1 MKIKIIALILIVT
14 LLSNCG
20 YKPIYSSNIS
30 SIRINNIEMEQN
42 VLNNKIAN
50 DLAKIYSDNDAERE
64 IDITISSNK
73 VIEIK
78 SKDQKGDPAIY
89 ELIISVS
96 IKINNDEKNY
106 KEGFFKEK
114 ITFNNINDKFEL
126 LEYEKNI
133 IKTLSESISSE
144 IVVSITTLNS
154 DL

>member
-64 IDITISSNK
+64 IDIKISSNK
-73 VIEIK
+73 VLEIK

-114 ITFNNINDKFEL
+114 ITFNNINDKFQL
-126 LEYEKNI
+126 SQYQMNLENNLVKKI
-133 IKTLSESISSE
+133 IERILIYLSEN
-144 IVVSITTLNS
+144 T
-154 DL
+154 

>member
-114 ITFNNINDKFEL
+114 ITFNNINDKFQL
-126 LEYEKNI
+126 SQYQMNLENNLVKKI
-133 IKTLSESISSE
+133 IERILIYLSEN
-144 IVVSITTLNS
+144 T
-154 DL
+154 

>member
-50 DLAKIYSDNDAERE
+50 DLAKIYSDNNAERE

-114 ITFNNINDKFEL
+114 ITFNNINDKFQL
-126 LEYEKNI
+126 SQYQMNLENNLVKKI
-133 IKTLSESISSE
+133 IERILIYLSEN
-144 IVVSITTLNS
+144 T
-154 DL
+154 